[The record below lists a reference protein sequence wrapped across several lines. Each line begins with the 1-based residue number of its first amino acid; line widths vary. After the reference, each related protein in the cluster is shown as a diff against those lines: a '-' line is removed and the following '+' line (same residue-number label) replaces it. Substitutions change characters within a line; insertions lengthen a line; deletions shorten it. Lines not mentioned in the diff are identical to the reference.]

1 VFATRDR
8 EVSMEQDQEMLVR
21 ARRMRGSPTD
31 AEARLWRCLRAG
43 RMRAY
48 KFRRQQPIGR
58 FVVDFACMR
67 CKLVIE
73 LDGGQHLDRLDQDL
87 QRTGWL
93 KSQGFEVI
101 RFWNDDAL
109 LRTDVVLEEIL
120 RVLEGCGSR

>member
-1 VFATRDR
+1 
-8 EVSMEQDQEMLVR
+8 MEQDQKPLVQ
-21 ARRMRGSPTD
+21 ARRMRRAPTD
-31 AEARLWRCLRAG
+31 AEARLWCRLRAG
-43 RMRAY
+43 RMLAY

-93 KSQGFEVI
+93 RSQGFEVI
-101 RFWNDDAL
+101 RFWNDDVL
-109 LRTDVVLEEIL
+109 VRTDVVLEEIL
-120 RVLEGCGSR
+120 RVLEGYGSR